1 MRTISFILIFVLLF
15 SICAFTM
22 AAADQKYPVLHDRSD
37 PLFEQALEGALRAEF
52 GLEFWKTIEAKK
64 AGIVVVDI
72 TDLQQPMVAGIN
84 ANEMMYAASL
94 PKIAIL
100 LGAFVQI
107 ENGKMVLDETTRT
120 DLTRMIRNSSNKAA
134 TDMLQRV
141 GIANLAEILQS
152 DRLRLY
158 DPKYNGGLWVG
169 RDYSGGSNWKRDPL
183 HNISHGAT
191 AMQVARFYYLLAT
204 DQLVSADLGKEMK
217 EMLSKPAIQHKFVK
231 GLKNRPRADV
241 YRKSGTWK
249 RFHADS
255 GVIVRE
261 QHTYIIV
268 AIAEHPQGAEGLS
281 QLVVTVDDMM
291 ERIRPS
297 SP

>member
-1 MRTISFILIFVLLF
+1 MRIISLIYIFVLLF
-15 SICAFTM
+15 LFCVVTTAM
-22 AAADQKYPVLHDRSD
+22 ADQKYPSLRDRSD

-72 TDLQQPMVAGIN
+72 TDLREPMVAGIN
-84 ANEMMYAASL
+84 ADEMMYAASL

-107 ENGKMVLDETTRT
+107 ENGKMVLDEPTRAA
-120 DLTRMIRNSSNKAA
+120 LTRMIRNSSNKDA
-134 TDMLQRV
+134 TEMLQRV

-169 RDYSGGSNWKRDPL
+169 RDYSGGPNWKRDPL

-204 DQLVSADLGKEMK
+204 DQLVSADLGNEMK
-217 EMLSKPAIQHKFVK
+217 EMLSKPAIRHKFVK
-231 GLKNRPRADV
+231 GLKDRPGADV

-268 AIAEHPQGAEGLS
+268 AIAEHHQGAEGLS
-281 QLVVTVDDMM
+281 QLIVAVDDMM
-291 ERIRPS
+291 ERIRPAS
-297 SP
+297 Q